1 MTTTAVPAGPT
12 RSARAGAVDLAGRS
26 RWFLSTFGP
35 ALAIVVAQQ
44 ILFPSTGS
52 DGSYQWGLVVQG
64 ITIGLLSALV
74 ALGMALIYRAN
85 RILNFAQGDLGLVP
99 VSFAVALILFS
110 GMNYFLAFG
119 LGLVASVVVGAV
131 VELAI
136 IRRFFRSPRLILTVA
151 TIGLAQLLAF
161 AALALPRLWGEQ
173 PVQSRLNIP
182 IDWQTE
188 LAPFIFDADYVVAW
202 IIPPIAMVAVALFLR
217 FTSVG
222 IAIRASA
229 ERADRAS
236 LLGIPVGRLHTYVWT
251 IACVLSFLALFLRA
265 GVSGLPLAVPTDTG
279 LSVGLTV
286 LLSALAALMLG
297 RLTNLPAI
305 VASAI
310 ALGLLEAHVSWNDVL
325 IIGPFELDLG
335 SDTVVSAVLAVVIL
349 VTLLV
354 QRTGVTRAESDET
367 SSWQTADEVRPI
379 PRELRHLRD
388 VRLVKGG
395 LLLGVAALLV
405 ALPHLPAVGTPGNT
419 SKAAGVI
426 IFALV
431 IMSITVL
438 TGWAGQVSLGQMGFV
453 AIGAA
458 LGAKSAVDWGL
469 DLALALPLIGMVGA
483 GVAVLIGLPAL
494 RLRGLYLAVVT
505 LAFAMATTR
514 YLLNPTYFEWVPRD
528 SFEPEPLLGTWDY
541 AATEG
546 QEGIYYLSL
555 GVFLLTVVAILGIRR
570 SRTGRVLVA
579 LRENER
585 GVQAYGVSVVRAK
598 LTAFALSGFV
608 ASVGGV
614 LLVHLVEKYTMGLV
628 PEADNLTVFTAAVV
642 GGLGSLT
649 GAVLGAVFLQG
660 GEWFLQDEWRFLAS
674 ALGVL
679 LVLLL
684 LPGGLSGAVFRGRD
698 LLLRNLAVRRQ
709 IVVPSLLADTREL
722 EETAEE
728 AFEKR
733 AEAMAAAE
741 ESEAAEAAAAL
752 AAEQDEPAVGA
763 PVASSPV
770 PSGGA
775 S

>member
-1 MTTTAVPAGPT
+1 MTATTAPAAPT
-12 RSARAGAVDLAGRS
+12 RSARQGSSDLADRG
-26 RWFLSTFGP
+26 RWFLATFGP
-35 ALAIVVAQQ
+35 ALAIVLAQQ

-64 ITIGLLSALV
+64 VTLGMLSALV

-119 LGLVASVVVGAV
+119 LGLVAAVVVGAV
-131 VELAI
+131 VELAV
-136 IRRFFRSPRLILTVA
+136 IRRFFHSPRLILTVA

-161 AALALPRLWGEQ
+161 FALALPRLWGEQ
-173 PVQSRLNIP
+173 PVQSRINIP
-182 IDWQTE
+182 VEWRWD
-188 LAPFIFDADYVVAW
+188 LSPFIFDADYLVAW
-202 IIPPIAMVAVALFLR
+202 LIPPIAMVTVALFLR
-217 FTSVG
+217 FTNVG

-265 GVSGLPLAVPTDTG
+265 GVSGLPLSVPTDTG

-354 QRTGVTRAESDET
+354 QRKGVTRAESDST

-379 PRELRHLRD
+379 PRELRHVPE
-388 VRLVKGG
+388 VRLAKVG
-395 LLLGVAALLV
+395 LLGLLV
-405 ALPHLPAVGTPGNT
+405 VLLISLPHLPGIGDPGNT
-419 SKAAGVI
+419 QRAAGVV
-426 IFALV
+426 IFAMV

-458 LGAKSAVDWGL
+458 LGAKSAIDWDI
-469 DLALALPLIGMVGA
+469 DLALALPLIGLVGA
-483 GVAVLIGLPAL
+483 GVAVLVGLPAL

-528 SFEPEPLLGTWDY
+528 AFEPEPLLGTWDY
-541 AATEG
+541 AAGTG

-555 GVFLLTVVAILGIRR
+555 GVFALVTLGILGIRR

-585 GVQAYGVSVVRAK
+585 GVQAFGVSVVRAK

-608 ASVGGV
+608 AAMAGV

-642 GGLGSLT
+642 GGLGSMT

-660 GEWFLQDEWRFLAS
+660 GEWFLKDEWRFLAS

-684 LPGGLSGAVFRGRD
+684 LPGGLSGALFRGRD
-698 LLLRNLAVRRQ
+698 LLLRNVAVRRG
-709 IVVPSLLADTREL
+709 ILVPSLLADTREL

-741 ESEAAEAAAAL
+741 EAEAVAVV
-752 AAEQDEPAVGA
+752 EDVQPDDDPAG
-763 PVASSPV
+763 PVSPTPV
-770 PSGGA
+770 TSGGA
-775 S
+775 P